1 MPKGQTIETLLKGGS
16 TAWNK
21 LRQAGKVAHD
31 HTGATFAQLF
41 SANADLSG
49 LGLIGSEWEK
59 CDLSRVSFR
68 EADLSNAYFHGGRL
82 QDCDFRGSNLE
93 GATFENLKLVR
104 CDFSGAQGLED
115 VEFDEVDMDRVT
127 GLHGEEPP
135 PGPPI
140 PAHGVTSF
148 TREQRTA
155 AAAGALGLDDLP
167 PFRPGDSPGTL
178 VYRGLKTLSSI
189 PAWVLDAP
197 GLRLPVPPR
206 GPAGNLE
213 ALYREAVQTRLE
225 NRRPAAESDVVKR
238 AQAALRLGSKDA
250 PFAAMYL
257 REVGLEPNF
266 RFSAARSLRDA
277 LRAEMDV
284 DDLTSPFDPRVSG
297 ALLELKLPNEANDFL
312 GEAKRRLS
320 AAQLFTALLE
330 AGFTPENNWEEA
342 VDSAPPAQ
350 ELAVVAAGSE
360 RRVLEEAFRA
370 FAALPEEAR
379 LRRLAYLAEST
390 GHLQALSQLPEGT
403 EPAWLNGPEA
413 RECHE
418 QEMRFVQ
425 SMRAEDI
432 PKKLP
437 ELALA
442 ELGVPVGTVPDD
454 SEDDLFVQL
463 RCSVCGKEKLLIQS
477 PETNA

>member
-1 MPKGQTIETLLKGGS
+1 
-16 TAWNK
+16 
-21 LRQAGKVAHD
+21 LRQAGKVPHD

-49 LGLIGSEWEK
+49 LGLVGSEWEK

-68 EADLSNAYFHGGRL
+68 EADLSNSYFHGGRL
-82 QDCDFRGSNLE
+82 QDCDFRGSKLE
-93 GATFENLKLVR
+93 GATFEKMKLVR

-135 PGPPI
+135 PGPTP

-155 AAAGALGLDDLP
+155 AAAGALGPMDELP
-167 PFRPGDSPGTL
+167 PFRPQDSPGTL
-178 VYRGLKTLSSI
+178 VFRGLKSLAATPS
-189 PAWVLDAP
+189 WVLDVP
-197 GLRLPVPPR
+197 GLRLPTPDR
-206 GPAGNLE
+206 GPGGTSLE
-213 ALYREAVQTRLE
+213 SLYRESVQTRLE
-225 NRRPAAESDVVKR
+225 NRRPAADPEVVKR
-238 AQAALRLGSKDA
+238 AQSALRLGARDA

-257 REVGLEPNF
+257 REVGLESNF
-266 RFSAARSLRDA
+266 RFSAAKALRDA
-277 LRAEMDV
+277 LHAEMEV
-284 DDLTSPFDPRVSG
+284 DDLTSPFDPRTAG
-297 ALLELKLPNEANDFL
+297 ALFELKLSQQASEFF
-312 GEAKRRLS
+312 GEARRRLS

-342 VDSAPPAQ
+342 LDSAEPAQ
-350 ELAVVAAGSE
+350 ELAALATGGD
-360 RRVLEEAFRA
+360 RKALEEGFRA

-390 GHLQALSQLPEGT
+390 GHLQALSRLPEGT
-403 EPAWLNGPEA
+403 EPAWLHGPEA
-413 RECHE
+413 RECHDR
-418 QEMRFVQ
+418 EMRFVQ
-425 SMRAEDI
+425 AMRAEDI
-432 PKKLP
+432 PKKVP

-442 ELGVPVGTVPDD
+442 ELGVPVGTVP
-454 SEDDLFVQL
+454 EEAEGDLFIQL

-477 PETNA
+477 PEPAE